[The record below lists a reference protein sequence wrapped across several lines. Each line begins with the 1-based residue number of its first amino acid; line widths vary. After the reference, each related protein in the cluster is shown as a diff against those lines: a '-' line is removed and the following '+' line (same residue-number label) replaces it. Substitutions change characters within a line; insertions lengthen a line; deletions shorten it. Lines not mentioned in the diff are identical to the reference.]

1 MTLAA
6 ENLHFGY
13 AADQPVLRGVSC
25 EIGPG
30 AITVV
35 VGPNGCGKSTLLRV
49 LLGALRPQSG
59 RVTLD
64 GRDVQSIPPPKR
76 AARLAYLAQRPTLGF
91 GYTLYQYVRLG
102 LHAAGD
108 DQDGAVDS
116 ALERVG
122 LMDRAGWRFGELS
135 VGQQQRAALA
145 RALAQ
150 LARRAEGAVLLAD
163 EPLSAMDPRR
173 ALESLQLLR
182 ERARAGAAVAL
193 VLHDLS
199 LAATWADR
207 ALLLDADGR
216 PAAAGPAAETL
227 REDRLRAIFGVR
239 FERLLASDGS
249 VALAAQGEAASA
261 RTSGAA
267 DR

>member
-1 MTLAA
+1 M
-6 ENLHFGY
+6 
-13 AADQPVLRGVSC
+13 
-25 EIGPG
+25 
-30 AITVV
+30 V
-35 VGPNGCGKSTLLRV
+35 VGPNGCGKSTLLRL

-59 RVTLD
+59 GVTLG
-64 GRDVQSIPPPKR
+64 GRDVTSIPPPAR

-91 GYTLYQYVRLG
+91 GYTLEQYVRLG

-108 DQDGAVDS
+108 DGAGVIEG

-122 LMDRAGWRFGELS
+122 LVDRAGWRFGALS

-150 LARRAEGAVLLAD
+150 LSRRAEGAVLLAD

-182 ERARAGAAVAL
+182 EQARAGVAVAL

-199 LAATWADR
+199 LAATWADE
-207 ALLLDADGR
+207 AVLLDAEGR
-216 PAAAGPAAETL
+216 GAASGGAAETL

-249 VALAAQGEAASA
+249 VALAAQAAPGCGEPPGPAG
-261 RTSGAA
+261 R
-267 DR
+267 